1 MQHDGCTIPGA
12 LFAMD
17 ETLCML
23 MTKGKHN
30 EYVGRKSLPQMI
42 VLVVCDWNMNLMY
55 IDSNFTGR
63 TQDNNMYMSSALR
76 FAIDGDDS
84 LLRPRGFIIADE
96 GFACREHVLRPYCK
110 RTNDLEKIL
119 FNFVFK

>member
-42 VLVVCDWNMNLMY
+42 VLVVCDWNMNLVH
-55 IDSNFTGR
+55 IDSNFIGR
-63 TQDNNMYMSSALR
+63 TQDKTMCMSSALH

-84 LLRPRGFIIADE
+84 LLCPGGFIIADE
-96 GFACREHVLRPYCK
+96 G
-110 RTNDLEKIL
+110 
-119 FNFVFK
+119 